1 MTFDSISEAD
11 RYITSF
17 CTNRHIDENR
27 CFKIRLVIEELVT
40 NMFKYTKTKI
50 FTLFIKNTEPIKIVL
65 EYPSDKFDFTIKK
78 PEPKDLS
85 KIKEGG
91 LGLFLVES
99 MTNTFTYRHQDG
111 KSIYTLTI

>member
-1 MTFDSISEAD
+1 MTFGSIREVD
-11 RYITSF
+11 RYITLF
-17 CTNRHIDENR
+17 CTQNHIKEST

-40 NMFKYTKTKI
+40 NMFKYTRTKT

-99 MTNTFTYRHQDG
+99 MTKTFKYRHQDG